1 MPPSPTGSAYSPQR
15 RTAIVF
21 TGTGVAGAYHAG
33 VVKALREAGIRID
46 VVAGHG
52 MGAVTAVFSAVDAD
66 ARLWDAAGLWRDAR
80 GLKTLYAWR
89 ATWSWA
95 AWGVGLALSL
105 LLLPL
110 ALALVAALVYPLVYV
125 VALLAP
131 AVGTQITA
139 VYATWVSH
147 VLSAEVLLV
156 LMPRATTA
164 ALIVTALTLLV
175 SALVGV
181 VRRRVVAT
189 RMGHAWSTMLG
200 APLDAE
206 RAVRWATG
214 GFWKF
219 LRGAATVAEPARA
232 DLSQRYGE
240 LLAENLGQP
249 GYRELIMVAHDLDAR
264 RDLVFAAVAP
274 AHREAFVGGTRP
286 SAQRAPDLVDIAGAG
301 RAHVFDAVAGCLAI
315 PAVSDPATITFAA
328 DAFWRGETHRLVDR
342 AAAVGRVLEEVARA
356 GVTQVILVSSSASVD
371 APHALTP
378 VRADARGRLAE
389 ALVAAER
396 AGIRDAI
403 LAHEARF
410 AAIVEIHPQHQP
422 LLPFDVGGAWDARSD
437 RWHVL
442 DEALAAGY
450 EDAYHQFIEPVVGA
464 GGDAMTAEPARRRDD
479 DLPLQ
484 G

>member
-1 MPPSPTGSAYSPQR
+1 M
-15 RTAIVF
+15 
-21 TGTGVAGAYHAG
+21 AGAYHAG
-33 VVKALREAGIRID
+33 VVQALREAGIRID

-66 ARLWDAAGLWRDAR
+66 ARLWDAAGLWHDTR
-80 GLKTLYAWR
+80 GLKTLYRWRRAWR
-89 ATWSWA
+89 WA
-95 AWGVGLALSL
+95 AWGTAAALAL

-110 ALALVAALVYPLVYV
+110 ALALVAAVVYPLVYL
-125 VALLAP
+125 VALASPGAGAQLSA
-131 AVGTQITA
+131 T
-139 VYATWVSH
+139 YATWVGR
-147 VLSAEVLLV
+147 VLSADVLLA

-164 ALIVTALTLLV
+164 ALIVTALTLIV
-175 SALVGV
+175 SSGMALAQ
-181 VRRRVVAT
+181 RRLVAT
-189 RMGHAWSTMLG
+189 RTGRAWWNILG

-206 RAVRWATG
+206 CAVRWATG
-214 GFWKF
+214 GFWQF
-219 LRGAATVAEPARA
+219 LRGAATVAEPGRA

-249 GYRELIMVAHDLDAR
+249 GYRELIVVAHDLDAR

-274 AHREAFVGGTRP
+274 AYREAFMGGKRP
-286 SAQRAPDLVDIAGAG
+286 SAQRAPDLVDLAGAG

-342 AAAVGRVLEEVARA
+342 PASVGRVLEEVAHA
-356 GVTQVILVSSSASVD
+356 GVTQVILVSSVASVD

-378 VRADARGRLAE
+378 VRVDPRGRLAE

-396 AGIRDAI
+396 AAIRDGV
-403 LAHEARF
+403 LAHDARF
-410 AAIVEIHPQHQP
+410 AAIVEIHPRHQP

-450 EDAYHQFIEPVVGA
+450 EDAYHQFVEPVVGA
-464 GGDAMTAEPARRRDD
+464 GGDAMSAAPARRRDD

>member
-1 MPPSPTGSAYSPQR
+1 MPPSLTGSAYSPQR

-66 ARLWDAAGLWRDAR
+66 ARLWDANGLWRDAT
-80 GLKTLYAWR
+80 GLKSLYQWR
-89 ATWSWA
+89 GAWSWA
-95 AWGVGLALSL
+95 AWGMALALSL

-110 ALALVAALVYPLVYV
+110 ALALVAVLVYPLVYL
-125 VALLAP
+125 VALVAP
-131 AVGTQITA
+131 AVGVRLSAT
-139 VYATWVSH
+139 YATWVAH
-147 VLSAEVLLV
+147 VLSPEVLLA

-164 ALIVTALTLLV
+164 ALIVTALSLLV
-175 SALVGV
+175 SALAALA
-181 VRRRVVAT
+181 RRRLVAT
-189 RMGHAWSTMLG
+189 RMGRAWWNVLG
-200 APLDAE
+200 APLDAG
-206 RAVRWATG
+206 RVVRWATA
-214 GFWKF
+214 GFWQF

-249 GYRELIMVAHDLDAR
+249 GYRELIIVAHDLDAR
-264 RDLVFAAVAP
+264 RDLVFAAVAS
-274 AHREAFVGGTRP
+274 AHRETFVGGPRP
-286 SAQRAPDLVDIAGAG
+286 SAQRAPDLVDIAGPG
-301 RAHVFDAVAGCLAI
+301 RGYVFDAVAGCLAI

-342 AAAVGRVLEEVARA
+342 PAAVGRVLEEVARA
-356 GVTQVILVSSSASVD
+356 GVTQVILVSPSAAID

-378 VRADARGRLAE
+378 ARVDPRGRLAE
-389 ALVAAER
+389 TLVAAER

-410 AAIVEIHPQHQP
+410 AAIVEIRPQHQP
-422 LLPFDVGGAWDARSD
+422 LLPFDIGGAWDVRSG

-464 GGDAMTAEPARRRDD
+464 GGDAMAASTARRRDD
-479 DLPLQ
+479 DLPLK

>member
-1 MPPSPTGSAYSPQR
+1 MPSSPTGSAYSPQR
-15 RTAIVF
+15 RTALVL
-21 TGTGVAGAYHAG
+21 TGAGVAGAYHAG

-80 GLKTLYAWR
+80 GLSTLYQWR
-89 ATWSWA
+89 AAWSWG
-95 AWGVGLALSL
+95 AWGIALSLSL

-110 ALALVAALVYPLVYV
+110 ALALVAALAYPLVYL
-125 VALLAP
+125 VALAAPTAGAQLA
-131 AVGTQITA
+131 AT
-139 VYATWVSH
+139 YATWVSH
-147 VLSAEVLLV
+147 VLSPDVLLV

-175 SALVGV
+175 AACVAL
-181 VRRRVVAT
+181 VRRRFVAT
-189 RMGHAWSTMLG
+189 RKGHAWWNVLG
-200 APLDAE
+200 PPLDAG
-206 RAVRWATG
+206 RAIRWATG
-214 GFWKF
+214 GFWRF
-219 LRGAATVAEPARA
+219 LRGAATVAEPERA

-249 GYRELIMVAHDLDAR
+249 GYRELIMVVHDLDAR

-286 SAQRAPDLVDIAGAG
+286 SAQRAPDFVDIAGAG
-301 RAHVFDAVAGCLAI
+301 RSHVFDAVAGSLAL
-315 PAVSDPATITFAA
+315 PAISEPAAITFAA
-328 DAFWRGETHRLVDR
+328 DAFWRGETHRLVHR
-342 AAAVGRVLEEVARA
+342 PAAVGRVLEEVARA

-371 APHALTP
+371 TPHALTP
-378 VRADARGRLAE
+378 ARTDPRGRLAE

-396 AGIRDAI
+396 AGIRDAV

-410 AAIVEIHPQHQP
+410 AAIVEIRPEHQP

-464 GGDAMTAEPARRRDD
+464 GGDAMTAAPAKRRDD
-479 DLPLQ
+479 DLPLR